1 MRAAMA
7 ELGAVPGETAI
18 MGDQLFTDTWAGRR
32 VGIRTIA
39 LPPIKDK
46 RDLGTRLKRLLERP
60 ILRRYHKRKRR
71 DATDE

>member
-71 DATDE
+71 DVTDE

>member
-46 RDLGTRLKRLLERP
+46 RYLGTRLKRLLERP